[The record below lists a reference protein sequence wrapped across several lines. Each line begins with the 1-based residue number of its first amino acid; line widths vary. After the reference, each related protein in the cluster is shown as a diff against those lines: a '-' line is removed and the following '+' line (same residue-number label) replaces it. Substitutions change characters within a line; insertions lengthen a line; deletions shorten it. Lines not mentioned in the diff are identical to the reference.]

1 MGTHNRTHTTT
12 TTQDLYKMA
21 TTQGQTTLG
30 KEVAV
35 HDIFQKTLDKTG
47 HWLKDIKNE
56 CNLADVHQAYT
67 LLRAVLFTIRDRAPM
82 MDSIHFAAQLPMLVR
97 GFFFEGWIPYDTPD
111 KDIRTK
117 QNFFDTVT
125 LHVGNKPGPLTE
137 DIVAQDHGCTQSN
150 QQVRPQPRDEEA
162 RERHAP
168 QHQGALLS
176 SSPSPHLRPN
186 HHPGQRLT
194 CISTLLEFRQVN
206 YMSRILE

>member
-97 GFFFEGWIPYDTPD
+97 GFFFEGWVPYDMPD

-117 QNFFDTVT
+117 RTSSI
-125 LHVGNKPGPLTE
+125 LSR
-137 DIVAQDHGCTQSN
+137 CTWATGQALSRRTSSA
-150 QQVRPQPRDEEA
+150 RPWAYSKLSTSTSPAPR
-162 RERHAP
+162 
-168 QHQGALLS
+168 
-176 SSPSPHLRPN
+176 
-186 HHPGQRLT
+186 
-194 CISTLLEFRQVN
+194 
-206 YMSRILE
+206 

>member
-35 HDIFQKTLDKTG
+35 HDIFQKALDKTG

-82 MDSIHFAAQLPMLVR
+82 MDSIPFAAQLPMLVR
-97 GFFFEGWIPYDTPD
+97 GFFFEGWVPYDMPD

-125 LHVGNKPGPLTE
+125 LHVGNRPGPLTE
-137 DIVAQDHGCTQSN
+137 DIERKTSGLASRPVSRSIVNRQPTQN
-150 QQVRPQPRDEEA
+150 W
-162 RERHAP
+162 
-168 QHQGALLS
+168 
-176 SSPSPHLRPN
+176 
-186 HHPGQRLT
+186 
-194 CISTLLEFRQVN
+194 
-206 YMSRILE
+206 

>member
-1 MGTHNRTHTTT
+1 MGKHSRTHTTT
-12 TTQDLYKMA
+12 TTQDLDKMA

-82 MDSIHFAAQLPMLVR
+82 LVR

-137 DIVAQDHGCTQSN
+137 DIERKTMGVLKVINKYVTSPEMKKLENVMPHNIKELFCPQAQVPTSGQTTTQAS
-150 QQVRPQPRDEEA
+150 V
-162 RERHAP
+162 
-168 QHQGALLS
+168 
-176 SSPSPHLRPN
+176 
-186 HHPGQRLT
+186 
-194 CISTLLEFRQVN
+194 
-206 YMSRILE
+206 

>member
-1 MGTHNRTHTTT
+1 MGTTT
-12 TTQDLYKMA
+12 TTQDLVQMA

-67 LLRAVLFTIRDRAPM
+67 LLRAVLFTIRDRLPM
-82 MDSIHFAAQLPMLVR
+82 MVR

-117 QNFFDTVT
+117 QNFFDTV
-125 LHVGNKPGPLTE
+125 
-137 DIVAQDHGCTQSN
+137 
-150 QQVRPQPRDEEA
+150 
-162 RERHAP
+162 
-168 QHQGALLS
+168 
-176 SSPSPHLRPN
+176 
-186 HHPGQRLT
+186 
-194 CISTLLEFRQVN
+194 
-206 YMSRILE
+206 